1 MVEVMRILKE
11 EHENLTRLL
20 DLLNGEIEALGKGGK
35 PDYDLINAL
44 LEYNLTF
51 PDLCHHPKE
60 DVVLA
65 KLREINPEAAAEVGD
80 LEAEHR
86 ELADLARRFVEGV
99 RHVLAEEEVSRD
111 EVMKMAREFLESL
124 HRHMEMEERIFFP
137 AALENLKAEDWD
149 YVDRAVHTPPDPLFG
164 PEVDTPF
171 LELRAEIDKQVEKST

>member
-1 MVEVMRILKE
+1 MIEVMRILKE

-20 DLLNGEIEALGKGGK
+20 DLLNGEIEALGKGGN
-35 PDYDLINAL
+35 PDYDLISAL

-65 KLREINPEAAAEVGD
+65 KLKEINPEAAAEVGD

-86 ELADLARRFVEGV
+86 DLAGLARRFAEGV
-99 RHVLAEEEVSRD
+99 RNVLAEEAVSRD
-111 EVMKMAREFLESL
+111 DVMKMAREFSQFL
-124 HRHMEMEERIFFP
+124 HRHIEMEERVFFP
-137 AALENLKAEDWD
+137 AALKNLKAEDWD
-149 YVDRAVHTPPDPLFG
+149 DIDRAVHTPPDPLFG

-171 LELRAEIDKQVEKST
+171 LELRAEIDRQVGKST